1 MKFICLF
8 LLLILSLMPIQLSAN
23 IGETSASFL
32 NLGVGANALAMGG
45 AVTSLSTGV
54 HSLFWN
60 PGCLGW
66 LVGTEATFMHSE
78 HFQSIRYENL
88 GFAHGTNSFG
98 IGFSLKG
105 LYLVEMEERIGP
117 SENSIST
124 FGAYFVVPSLSLAK
138 SLGNNF
144 SLGTSVKL
152 VYQKIGEDKAV
163 SFGGDIGMS
172 VKGVIRS
179 LKAGFVLTNLG
190 TKIGFLNSSF
200 SLPTRLRTGFSYSLF
215 NENISLAFDVIK
227 PLKEDFEYCFGV
239 EGIIMEKLYLRAGYR
254 SGLQNTGSFA
264 GASAGV
270 GFKIKD
276 IDIDYAFSPYGVLG
290 LTHNFSISYVFG
302 RAKRIERKDEIRIAE
317 ELQRRARITAESFY
331 QQGLTEQR
339 EGKYEEALR
348 SFDIAL
354 IWDPN
359 YADALKDLG
368 ELKEKIKEIKTNEH
382 LAKGIVE
389 FKNANYLE
397 AISEFELVIEIEPTN
412 EVVKEWLK
420 TTSDALVKVQV
431 ERIKLG
437 EESEEKISEHF
448 KRGLENFSKKEYKK
462 AIDEWNNVLSLDTA
476 HTEVRE
482 YIEKAQ
488 LKIKEQTD
496 ETLTRIDMYISQ
508 SKWIPASNE
517 VNRVLTLDPENKD
530 GLMKKKEIEKNLISL
545 SAEHAQNGIRFYE
558 QGKFGLSETELKMAL
573 NFDKS
578 NIEANKYLAKI
589 KSERKEAL
597 GEDINELYIKGIN
610 AYTQENFQLA
620 IFYWKRV
627 LEIDTEHANAKRNIE
642 RAEEKLKIF
651 EE

>member
-1 MKFICLF
+1 
-8 LLLILSLMPIQLSAN
+8 MPIQLSAN

-78 HFQSIRYENL
+78 YFQSIRYENL

-215 NENISLAFDVIK
+215 NENVSLAFDVIK

-239 EGIIMEKLYLRAGYR
+239 EGIIMEKLCLRAGYR
-254 SGLQNTGSFA
+254 SELQNTGSFA

-270 GFKIKD
+270 GFKIED
-276 IDIDYAFSPYGVLG
+276 IDIDYAFSSYGELG

-302 RAKRIERKDEIRIAE
+302 RAKRR
-317 ELQRRARITAESFY
+317 
-331 QQGLTEQR
+331 
-339 EGKYEEALR
+339 
-348 SFDIAL
+348 
-354 IWDPN
+354 
-359 YADALKDLG
+359 
-368 ELKEKIKEIKTNEH
+368 
-382 LAKGIVE
+382 IVE

-448 KRGLENFSKKEYKK
+448 KKGLENFSKKDYKK

-476 HTEVRE
+476 HTQARE

-508 SKWIPASNE
+508 SKWIQASNE

-530 GLMKKKEIEKNLISL
+530 GLMKKKEIEKNLIGL
-545 SAEHAQNGIRFYE
+545 SAAHEQNGIRFYE
-558 QGKFGLSETELKMAL
+558 QGKFGLAETELKMAL

-627 LEIDTEHANAKRNIE
+627 LEIDTEHANAKRNIG